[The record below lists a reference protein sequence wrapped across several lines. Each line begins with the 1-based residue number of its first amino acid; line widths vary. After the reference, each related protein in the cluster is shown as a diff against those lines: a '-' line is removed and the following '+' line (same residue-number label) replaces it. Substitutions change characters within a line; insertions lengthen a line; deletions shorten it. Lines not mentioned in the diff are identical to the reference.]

1 LNGDEE
7 RQEVRNEMLTNPSRH
22 CRIQNCTAVIPEIL
36 EDEGLC
42 VDHHLEDS
50 FRRLAVATEGF
61 NRDDGVD
68 DETMDWLLGQVDFA
82 VDALAR
88 EDDHWDSEQRS
99 KLLELLLGVA
109 NLNEYIRRSVV
120 SVPQYR

>member
-1 LNGDEE
+1 
-7 RQEVRNEMLTNPSRH
+7 MLTNPSRH
-22 CRIQNCTAVIPEIL
+22 CRIPNCIAAVPEIL
-36 EDEGLC
+36 EEEALC
-42 VDHHLEDS
+42 IDHHLEES
-50 FRRLAVATEGF
+50 FQRLAVATEGF
-61 NRDDGVD
+61 HRDDAVN

-88 EDDHWDSEQRS
+88 EDNLWDSDQRS

-109 NLNEYIRRSVV
+109 NLNEYIRHSVI